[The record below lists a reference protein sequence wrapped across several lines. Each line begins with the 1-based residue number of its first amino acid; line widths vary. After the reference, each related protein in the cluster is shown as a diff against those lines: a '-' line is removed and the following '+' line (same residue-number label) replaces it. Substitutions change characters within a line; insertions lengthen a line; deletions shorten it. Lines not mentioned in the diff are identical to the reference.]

1 MECVTSRCTVW
12 TDEENNFLRKNYK
25 TISDREI
32 GEVLDRTRVAVTNQ
46 RYKLGLTIRS
56 KATTL
61 YLACTPDRYELPVF
75 VTDDLDEMEEFTGYP
90 VSSIRSLISRPAT
103 TTERS
108 YGYIFRKVRIKK
120 TKGE

>member
-75 VTDDLDEMEEFTGYP
+75 VTETVKELSDLTGYP
-90 VSSIRSLISRPAT
+90 VSSISSSISRPAT

-108 YGYIFRKVRIKK
+108 YGYIFRKVQIDK
-120 TKGE
+120 